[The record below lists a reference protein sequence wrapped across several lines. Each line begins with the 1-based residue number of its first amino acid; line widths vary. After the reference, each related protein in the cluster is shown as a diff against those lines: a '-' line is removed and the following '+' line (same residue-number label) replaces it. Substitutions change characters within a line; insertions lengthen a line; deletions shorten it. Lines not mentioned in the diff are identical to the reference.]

1 MIVLKHPPKAGSTL
15 LRMSLYFIFKL
26 LEVWAPVTLVFL
38 CCLGIKC
45 AGITEKDNYC
55 LFILTA
61 ILSVWMIAA

>member
-1 MIVLKHPPKAGSTL
+1 
-15 LRMSLYFIFKL
+15 MSLYFIFKL